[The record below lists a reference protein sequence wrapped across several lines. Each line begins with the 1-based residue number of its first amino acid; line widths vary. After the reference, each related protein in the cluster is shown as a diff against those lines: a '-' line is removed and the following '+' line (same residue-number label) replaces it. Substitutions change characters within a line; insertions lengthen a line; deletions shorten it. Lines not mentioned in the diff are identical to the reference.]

1 MLLKCLPRLG
11 LVVETCWLL
20 ETAREMERAHPVGP
34 GAVTEFDELFKIGYR
49 ALIECLV
56 ISYESWKPAAGR
68 EKEAEFT
75 GQLIAQLEKI
85 TESMLVS
92 WLAHSR
98 TLRLSVLEKV
108 NDKRTWQKLVDFVER
123 YGSQLFSQ
131 RFLNLGNI
139 RAILHQGVANWLQQ
153 LEQAGLSAD
162 EFRLLADLDHALP
175 RHEAIDRLTLVLD
188 AIVENYGEYRDYNST
203 TTQSDRGELLYTLLD
218 FLRLRARYDRVCW
231 NLKPVVL
238 AHEILVRR
246 GHKQPAQVWRRALRE
261 RIGEEA
267 EKFQQKLAELQ
278 KKYAMQMPSIAD
290 RISERFLRPLSIDR
304 LCALVKP
311 AAEEAGKSGARPNCR
326 MLKVE
331 IESLTREPSGV
342 GFDVPAWLGALEEE
356 VQRATD
362 PRCPPQGSD
371 ELEAAIPYLPLSREE
386 AQQQIELAIAQND

>member
-1 MLLKCLPRLG
+1 
-11 LVVETCWLL
+11 
-20 ETAREMERAHPVGP
+20 VGP
-34 GAVTEFDELFKIGYR
+34 GAVTEFDELFKVGYR

-56 ISYESWKPAAGR
+56 VSYESWKPIVSR

-75 GQLIAQLEKI
+75 GELIAQLEEI

-98 TLRLSVLEKV
+98 TLRLSVLEKA
-108 NDKRTWQKLVDFVER
+108 NDKRTWQKLVEFIER
-123 YGSQLFSQ
+123 YGGPLFSQ

-139 RAILHQGVANWLQQ
+139 RAILHQGVGNWLLR
-153 LEQAGLSAD
+153 LEEAGVSA
-162 EFRLLADLDHALP
+162 EELPLLGDLDGAIP
-175 RHEAIDRLTLVLD
+175 RQDAVERLALVLD

-261 RIGEEA
+261 RIGGEA
-267 EKFQQKLAELQ
+267 EKFQQKLADLQ

-311 AAEEAGKSGARPNCR
+311 AADEAGKPGLRPNCR

-331 IESLTREPSGV
+331 IEALTREPSGV
-342 GFDVPAWLGALEEE
+342 GFDVPAWLGSLEEE
-356 VQRATD
+356 VQRVTD
-362 PRCPPQGSD
+362 PRRHGNGHD
-371 ELEAAIPYLPLSREE
+371 ELESALPYIPLSREN
-386 AQQQIELAIAQND
+386 ARRQVELATAKDA